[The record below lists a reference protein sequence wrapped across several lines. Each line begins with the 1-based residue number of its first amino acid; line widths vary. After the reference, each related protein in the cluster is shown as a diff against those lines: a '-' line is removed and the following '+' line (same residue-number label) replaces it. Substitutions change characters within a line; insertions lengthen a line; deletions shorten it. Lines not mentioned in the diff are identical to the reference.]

1 MFEILVTYFCHMVF
15 LHVVPD
21 IFIDTVVYVII
32 CMNSFLAWF
41 LDLWFFRADSFEA
54 LEENN
59 SLRASD
65 RDYETWQAVEISQE
79 VYITSS

>member
-1 MFEILVTYFCHMVF
+1 MLQVVSCNVGPAGPADHLHEFFFGMVSRF
-15 LHVVPD
+15 VV
-21 IFIDTVVYVII
+21 
-32 CMNSFLAWF
+32 
-41 LDLWFFRADSFEA
+41 FRADSFEA

-79 VYITSS
+79 VYTTSS

>member
-1 MFEILVTYFCHMVF
+1 
-15 LHVVPD
+15 
-21 IFIDTVVYVII
+21 
-32 CMNSFLAWF
+32 MNFFLAWF

-59 SLRASD
+59 SLLASD

-79 VYITSS
+79 VYTTSS

>member
-1 MFEILVTYFCHMVF
+1 MTKEALARLVQQ
-15 LHVVPD
+15 
-21 IFIDTVVYVII
+21 II
-32 CMNSFLAWF
+32 CMNFVLAWF

-79 VYITSS
+79 VYTTSS